1 MGNCIQI
8 PICRSKAERLRGEQL
23 IIYIRE
29 KGKKYQNDESKQKKR
44 AKKIK
49 YLKYKDINDKC
60 CYEYQKSNFDTLF
73 GNNYKI
79 FIKYLFKEIKQV
91 EDLNRL
97 LGFYKNEETFLKDN
111 IVCKAFEN
119 SFEDN
124 KVDINE
130 TSIDELKKF
139 ILIFFNFLTIND
151 SAKMYDIL
159 SFLTIKFKTKD
170 LIVIYIPIIN
180 KESSSIELRKKLIYD
195 LVNKILKE
203 KIETYEILEDLYGNL
218 NKNEDIE
225 IFFIGL
231 NTNDV
236 LIKKVDFF
244 KNKIHQLLFFI
255 IKW

>member
-49 YLKYKDINDKC
+49 YLKYKDINDKY
-60 CYEYQKSNFDTLF
+60 CYKYQKSNFDTLF

-119 SFEDN
+119 SFEEN
-124 KVDINE
+124 KVDIN
-130 TSIDELKKF
+130 
-139 ILIFFNFLTIND
+139 
-151 SAKMYDIL
+151 
-159 SFLTIKFKTKD
+159 
-170 LIVIYIPIIN
+170 
-180 KESSSIELRKKLIYD
+180 
-195 LVNKILKE
+195 
-203 KIETYEILEDLYGNL
+203 
-218 NKNEDIE
+218 
-225 IFFIGL
+225 
-231 NTNDV
+231 
-236 LIKKVDFF
+236 
-244 KNKIHQLLFFI
+244 
-255 IKW
+255 